1 MRVSLIPKVLRK
13 FFFCL
18 AATLISSPVLLGQ
31 GAGSSPAPTVTLPGP
46 PNPFLGSDAEG
57 QPTAD
62 VLKIDYTEAIDRGLR
77 NNLGLL
83 LAGDQTEAAR
93 GERWKQLSELLPNLS
108 GRIQED
114 VQTQSLAA
122 LGFNKLFPLL
132 AGSGSSGSTLP
143 RVTPSFNYF
152 DARVTLSQSI
162 FNFNNLEKE
171 RSAAESVKAA
181 QFTYKDAREMV
192 VLAVGNA
199 YLQYIASAARVET
212 AEAQVKSAQSL
223 YDKAADQQKA
233 GLSPAIDA
241 LRSRVELQ
249 TRQQQLIVARNELAK
264 QKLTVARIIGLPLG
278 QEFVLTETA
287 PFQALTALPLDVYL
301 QRAYAARADY
311 QAGLAQVRAAEL
323 SKRAAFAGHYP
334 TVEVGA
340 NLGDIGVNPAQSNG
354 TWQVTGGVN
363 IPIFAGNKTHSEVL
377 KADAELKQAQS
388 RLGDLRGRID
398 YEVRTALLDLNAAAD
413 QVDVARSSVDLAE
426 QALTQ
431 SQDRFTAGVT
441 DSLEVVQAQEA
452 LAGAHES
459 FIQSLYAHNLSKVE
473 LAHAIGDAEAGV
485 KRFLKG
491 NP

>member
-18 AATLISSPVLLGQ
+18 AATLISSPALLGQ
-31 GAGSSPAPTVTLPGP
+31 AVGSSPAPTVTLPGTQ
-46 PNPFLGSDAEG
+46 NPFLGSDAEG
-57 QPTAD
+57 QPTAE

-83 LAGDQTEAAR
+83 LASDQTEAAR

-122 LGFNKLFPLL
+122 LGFNKLFPLI
-132 AGSGSSGSTLP
+132 AGSGGGSTLP
-143 RVTPSFNYF
+143 RVVPAFNYF
-152 DARVTLSQSI
+152 DARVTLSQSV

-181 QFTYKDAREMV
+181 QYTYKDAREMV

-199 YLQYIASAARVET
+199 YLQYIAAAARVET

-264 QKLTVARIIGLPLG
+264 QKLTVARIIGVPLG

-287 PFQALTALPLDVYL
+287 PFQALTALPLEVYL

-311 QAGLAQVRAAEL
+311 QAGLAQVRAAEF

-334 TVEVGA
+334 SVDLGA

-354 TWQVTGGVN
+354 TWQVTGGIN

-377 KADAELKQAQS
+377 KADAELKQARSQ
-388 RLGDLRGRID
+388 LGDLRGRID

-459 FIQSLYAHNLSKVE
+459 YIQSLYAHNLSKVE